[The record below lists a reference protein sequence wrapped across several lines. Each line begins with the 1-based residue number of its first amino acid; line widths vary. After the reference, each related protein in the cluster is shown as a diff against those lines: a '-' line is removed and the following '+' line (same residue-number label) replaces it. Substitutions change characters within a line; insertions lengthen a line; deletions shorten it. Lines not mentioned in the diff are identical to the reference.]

1 MARWSSWIPLLQDD
15 GREHLELGVSWTQ
28 GGSAPLFP
36 GPRFCDTLRLG
47 LWSSQCMTELGPG
60 RTFCTQRTQRPLLGP
75 AVEHLSGSGV
85 GTGNG
90 PCGMGLGWNQ
100 LWIGG

>member
-1 MARWSSWIPLLQDD
+1 
-15 GREHLELGVSWTQ
+15 
-28 GGSAPLFP
+28 
-36 GPRFCDTLRLG
+36 
-47 LWSSQCMTELGPG
+47 MTELGPG

-90 PCGMGLGWNQ
+90 PCGTGLGWNQ
-100 LWIGG
+100 LWVGD